1 MTYNREL
8 QNQHFSN
15 FDINQALAD
24 AGSLVK
30 SAESLAGDTKKE
42 TPPPAKPAPAP
53 KPAAAP
59 SKKTTMIL
67 GMTPITLVVGALG
80 VLILAAGGI
89 AVYNHLHK
97 GSKIATKP

>member
-1 MTYNREL
+1 
-8 QNQHFSN
+8 
-15 FDINQALAD
+15 
-24 AGSLVK
+24 
-30 SAESLAGDTKKE
+30 
-42 TPPPAKPAPAP
+42 
-53 KPAAAP
+53 
-59 SKKTTMIL
+59 MIL